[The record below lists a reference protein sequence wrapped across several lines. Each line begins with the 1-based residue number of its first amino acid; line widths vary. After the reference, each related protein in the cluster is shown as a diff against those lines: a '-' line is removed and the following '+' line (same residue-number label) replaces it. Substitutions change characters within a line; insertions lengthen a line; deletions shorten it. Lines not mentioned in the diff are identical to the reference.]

1 MYPHGDMCLTLSRE
15 IDELTEAS
23 ALKDREVQDYGSTNQ
38 HDHFVMPV
46 LIPQD
51 SRWHPGQIVGNVAH
65 KMDPATLTKWR

>member
-1 MYPHGDMCLTLSRE
+1 MCLSLFRE
-15 IDELTEAS
+15 FDEVTEAS
-23 ALKDREVQDYGSTNQ
+23 GLKDREVQDYGSTNQ

-65 KMDPATLTKWR
+65 KMTQRT